1 MRRYEAG
8 MKPGIILAVL
18 LAVLAFTISF
28 DALRSLA
35 LACGINPPLAWMF
48 PLIIDGSVLAYTWA
62 AWAFKTRSLSTV
74 YPWLMIIVFTVFSVI
89 GNMLHARPVNVNGL
103 LLPQWVA
110 SCVMA
115 SPPVALLAVTHMI
128 VMAASRSL
136 DDRMARDT
144 MDEPDVTPTSEP
156 EPPAPVPASKPST
169 PASDMGERE
178 RRQAVA
184 SDWRQRLNNTDDDG
198 TRQFMDM
205 MMGED

>member
-1 MRRYEAG
+1 
-8 MKPGIILAVL
+8 
-18 LAVLAFTISF
+18 
-28 DALRSLA
+28 
-35 LACGINPPLAWMF
+35 MF

-184 SDWRQRLNNTDDDG
+184 SDWRQRLNNTDDDS
-198 TRQFMDM
+198 TRQLMDM